1 MKKKV
6 CYLLAIAMLATGCGK
21 IPTLENGQEAVVT
34 FKNGDKISVDELYKE
49 VKDTYGLTSL
59 MTLIDKYV
67 MDKTFPDYIDTANEY
82 VENYYK
88 ALEENYGG
96 KDALLEALTQ
106 SGISSIEAY
115 KDIIYLNYMQS
126 HAVEEYAKDQITEK
140 DIEKYYKNDFVGDI
154 EVSHI
159 LITPETTD
167 KMSKDE
173 IAKAEETAK
182 EKVEKI
188 IKELKA
194 TKKADLAKKFEELAK
209 DNSED
214 KATKDKAG
222 ALGKIN
228 KNTLSSEY
236 DELVTAAYKLKD
248 GEFSTKVITTELGYH
263 VIYRTKSHEKIS
275 LDKAK
280 EDIVKTLSSQLMT
293 EDKTLMV
300 DALSHYRKELG
311 MDIQDDELK
320 TQYAYYIQN
329 QLASLTQTDTEKE

>member
-140 DIEKYYKNDFVGDI
+140 EIEKYYKNDFVGDI

-173 IAKAEETAK
+173 VAKAEEKAK
-182 EKVEKI
+182 EKVEKL

-209 DNSED
+209 ANSED

-222 ALGKIN
+222 SLGKIN

-280 EDIVKTLSSQLMT
+280 EDIIKTLSSQLMT

-329 QLASLTQTDTEKE
+329 QLASLTQTDTKKE